1 MKIEVGKT
9 YINNDGNEVKII
21 ARLDNPITDFY
32 GLVGIETF
40 YGDLERVVE
49 FGYDGAFLGYKDH
62 GGSLK
67 EEKK

>member
-21 ARLDNPITDFY
+21 ASLNNPIAEFY

-40 YGDLERVVE
+40 PNGHEAVCQ
-49 FGYDGAFLGYKDH
+49 FNYDGEFINRKEH
-62 GGSLK
+62 GLSLK

>member
-21 ARLDNPITDFY
+21 ARLDSPITDFY

-40 YGDLERVVE
+40 CGGFERVVE
-49 FGYDGAFLGYKDH
+49 FGYDGAFLGNKEH
-62 GGSLK
+62 STSLK